1 MKRSAWRPFVAT
13 LAAIALLLGAGVPAA
28 SSQEAGDK
36 TTFEDVKRQL
46 ADAARALRE
55 YSAEQRDEA
64 VKKTKPALDALD
76 ARLDRLEQQ
85 TKAKWAEMDEAA
97 REKAAATLEALRRQ
111 RNTVAEWY
119 GGLQHSSQEAWERTK
134 KGFSD
139 AYDALKGSWE
149 KAEKDLETE
158 P

>member
-1 MKRSAWRPFVAT
+1 MAGSAWKKFVGV
-13 LAAIALLLGAGVPAA
+13 LVGVALVLGAG
-28 SSQEAGDK
+28 AGAGWAEESGEK
-36 TTFEDVKRQL
+36 ATFEDVKRQL
-46 ADAARALRE
+46 AETARALGA

-64 VKKTKPALDALD
+64 VKKAKPALDALD

-85 TKAKWAEMDEAA
+85 TKAKWAEMDETA
-97 REKAAATLEALRRQ
+97 RERAAATLEALRRQ

-149 KAEKDLETE
+149 KAEKDLEAE